1 MIITYKIKSTIK
13 QCMLNFKYEV
23 RYCRA
28 HIRNQLQ
35 VKMTFFFFGK
45 REKREKEKTLFL
57 EKVEKEKI
65 TMAKTVD

>member
-35 VKMTFFFFGK
+35 VKMTFFF
-45 REKREKEKTLFL
+45 R
-57 EKVEKEKI
+57 VEKEKI